1 MKETV
6 DALERALGKL
16 EQSIKTVLDT
26 RETPMAANLG
36 LMAVMADVFY
46 IKKNASALYDS
57 WKQGLFFIGDTGS
70 VVRLEVWASR
80 LEDAVLALEQHVKR
94 HPLLPSFH
102 VAVSRGKDEE
112 GNEIPWRIWHYE
124 SMVGRDGK
132 KDKNID
138 EEEYAKLVEPT
149 ATINLWYFF
158 EKEFHELF
166 DKEIKDVGGY
176 EMTNRKEFFRDISL
190 GGSKLWIG
198 QLRKEVKTLCGLLVE
213 MEDMKKGLYRTL
225 SIEEQEQA
233 MEHLYARIKEGFEK
247 RDKKLVDDDFNLWKS
262 GYQGGVTSGQLE
274 KKLMREFGRLMDS
287 GFLDS
292 FLLDYDCPSADV
304 ENAYALFCTHFCD
317 LQKNIRPSAI
327 GRYIYIRQFMEEDWY
342 AKTMTFFRF
351 VLTGELVKRS
361 VGAEE
366 KGGMFHSSLDPLKV
380 EEGLR
385 RPLHLRNEKDEII
398 FRTQRKW

>member
-46 IKKNASALYDS
+46 IKKNASTLYDS

-247 RDKKLVDDDFNLWKS
+247 
-262 GYQGGVTSGQLE
+262 
-274 KKLMREFGRLMDS
+274 
-287 GFLDS
+287 
-292 FLLDYDCPSADV
+292 
-304 ENAYALFCTHFCD
+304 
-317 LQKNIRPSAI
+317 
-327 GRYIYIRQFMEEDWY
+327 
-342 AKTMTFFRF
+342 
-351 VLTGELVKRS
+351 
-361 VGAEE
+361 
-366 KGGMFHSSLDPLKV
+366 
-380 EEGLR
+380 
-385 RPLHLRNEKDEII
+385 
-398 FRTQRKW
+398 